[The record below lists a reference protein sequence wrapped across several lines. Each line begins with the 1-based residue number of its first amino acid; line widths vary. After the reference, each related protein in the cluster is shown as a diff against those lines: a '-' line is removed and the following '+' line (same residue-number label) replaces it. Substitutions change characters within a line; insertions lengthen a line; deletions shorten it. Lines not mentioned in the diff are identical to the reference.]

1 MNGALLYSLIVKWV
15 KGDRDEGRECVCAKS
30 IQGVVS

>member
-1 MNGALLYSLIVKWV
+1 MNGALLYSLIVKMV